1 MEWKT
6 LWECQ
11 WTSVCVTILLLL
23 TNHCDNFNI
32 CFDSTC
38 VSSKTEKAGCLFYS
52 WEGIV
57 CYLVSS
63 EMFSFCDSYYVE
75 NKSLFPGNVVL
86 IIQSSIN
93 QSPSSLS
100 NQQQTLAPDV
110 SSFCTNT
117 LPRLVFPL
125 PLDSLTLAC
134 FPDVHSDSH
143 TSSQEHPWAF
153 LLYSSL
159 TALFAFHKCEITN
172 INCCNLV
179 TSYA

>member
-1 MEWKT
+1 M
-6 LWECQ
+6 
-11 WTSVCVTILLLL
+11 
-23 TNHCDNFNI
+23 
-32 CFDSTC
+32 
-38 VSSKTEKAGCLFYS
+38 
-52 WEGIV
+52 

-63 EMFSFCDSYYVE
+63 EMFYCCDSYYVG

-134 FPDVHSDSH
+134 FPNAHGDSP
-143 TSSQEHPWAF
+143 TSSQEHPCAF
-153 LLYSSL
+153 LFYSSL
-159 TALFAFHKCEITN
+159 TALFAFNKCEITN
-172 INCCNLV
+172 IKCCNLV
-179 TSYA
+179 TSSA